1 MKTFLMFL
9 MPLAVCAAPAAAAFP
24 SAPEAKEVSCAAE
37 EMQTAYYWLAPD
49 LDPGVRSRR
58 TSCAGRGGKLEL
70 PGWLEKDRPAML
82 EKKAWKDPEEGEL
95 SEARLWQDAFS
106 ILYELADK
114 TRMTVPGASEKP
126 VSPLELEKEYGD
138 IRLRLIMAVDRL
150 YKSGMER
157 TLSGRASAV
166 LTEFGRAVKGLDAA
180 TAAMSGNDVD
190 GSYKGLR
197 EALASSRS
205 AFSGLTGEAPRIKPA
220 ERYEAEPRLLP
231 GYRGVSLPLSGSQVM
246 FLSPGERVDMLV
258 TFDAIMADDRREKVT
273 ATILQNVVLLKVDKP
288 ETPDGTGLVQLLVN
302 PNEAQYAALSLV
314 QGGSLALVRRAKG
327 DVELHPM
334 EIASFK
340 KLFK

>member
-1 MKTFLMFL
+1 MKTLLML
-9 MPLAVCAAPAAAAFP
+9 LIPCAVCAAPAAAAFP

-49 LDPGVRSRR
+49 LDPGVRSRVTR
-58 TSCAGRGGKLEL
+58 CAGRGGKLEL
-70 PGWLEKDRPAML
+70 PGWLEKERAALL

-95 SEARLWQDAFS
+95 DGARLWQDAFS

-114 TRMTVPGASEKP
+114 TRGTVPGASEKA

-150 YKSGMER
+150 YRSGMEK
-157 TLSGRASAV
+157 TLAGRASGV
-166 LTEFGRAVKGLDAA
+166 LTRFGEAVKGLDEA
-180 TAAMSGNDVD
+180 TAAMSENDVD
-190 GSYKGLR
+190 GAYKGIGG
-197 EALASSRS
+197 ALAASRGS
-205 AFSGLTGEAPRIKPA
+205 FAALTGEAAKVKTA
-220 ERYEAEPRLLP
+220 ARYEAETRLLP

-246 FLSPGERVDMLV
+246 FLSPGDRVDMLV
-258 TFDAIMADDRREKVT
+258 TFDALMADDRKEKVT
-273 ATILQNVVLLKVDKP
+273 ATILQNVSVLKVDKP
-288 ETPDGTGLVQLLVN
+288 ETPDGVGLAQLLVN